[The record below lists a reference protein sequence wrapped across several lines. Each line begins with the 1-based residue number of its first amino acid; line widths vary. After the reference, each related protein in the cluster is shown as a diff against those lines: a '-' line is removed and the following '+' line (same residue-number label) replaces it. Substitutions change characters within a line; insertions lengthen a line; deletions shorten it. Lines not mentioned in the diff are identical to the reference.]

1 LARWILVGTAIVL
14 NGAFAIPLALPVV
27 PASTLH
33 STPIPDVNE
42 DAIETVGWPE
52 LVRSVARVYEA
63 LPASQR
69 ESAVIFT
76 GNYGEAG
83 AIDRFGSAYGLP
95 RAFSGH
101 NAYAR
106 FGMPPGSAGPVI
118 VLGYTDPSAEFEDC
132 RPAATIDNGVE
143 LDNEEQGGAVFVC
156 ERPRRP
162 WRQVWPALRHLD
174 A

>member
-1 LARWILVGTAIVL
+1 MALLRNPALRPWRALGLAYPILLVVLLVLGAKPHYAAPLLLCLLAPGAVVVERWAHSSARNVLVGTAIVL

-52 LVRSVARVYEA
+52 LVRSVARVYEG

-76 GNYGEAG
+76 GTTARRERSIASVPRT
-83 AIDRFGSAYGLP
+83 DSRVRSRDTTPTRGSGCLQAP
-95 RAFSGH
+95 RA
-101 NAYAR
+101 R
-106 FGMPPGSAGPVI
+106 
-118 VLGYTDPSAEFEDC
+118 
-132 RPAATIDNGVE
+132 
-143 LDNEEQGGAVFVC
+143 
-156 ERPRRP
+156 
-162 WRQVWPALRHLD
+162 
-174 A
+174 